1 MKKLISLKETRLFV
15 ALALLV
21 QSIAFFI
28 MFLIL
33 CAKKKSV
40 AAAFLAVSAMEGVGG
55 AYLLSQVRED
65 ALAEAEDF
73 ELEDLDID
81 EAAIAANLAH
91 GVDGA
96 EDETCDA
103 PHEILCEEHVS
114 EEEFQ

>member
-40 AAAFLAVSAMEGVGG
+40 AAAFLAVSAMEGIGG
-55 AYLLSQVRED
+55 VYLLSQEKED
-65 ALAEAEDF
+65 ALAEEEEF
-73 ELEDLDID
+73 ELEELDLD
-81 EAAIAANLAH
+81 EEAIASNLAH

-96 EDETCDA
+96 EEEVPDDH
-103 PHEILCEEHVS
+103 HEILCEEHVS